1 MPMNR
6 RPVAMSIPVLAA
18 GLVLGLSLTALADER
33 DISVGGVYVCRITQ
47 DVSGY
52 TSYQRAAEVR
62 KRITE
67 VLSNPKFRQGGVA
80 VEVRPAGDDVLITVG
95 GTLIFTVTR
104 EDTMG
109 EPVAP
114 HMTPLEVARQWAG
127 RLAEGLSKALPD
139 ADLHTF

>member
-1 MPMNR
+1 MNR
-6 RPVAMSIPVLAA
+6 RLVALSIAVLTA
-18 GLVLGLSLTALADER
+18 GLVLELSLPALADER
-33 DISVGGVYVCRITQ
+33 DISVGGVLVCRITQ

-80 VEVRPAGDDVLITVG
+80 VEVRPAGDDALITVG
-95 GTLIFTVTR
+95 GTLVFTVTR

-109 EPVAP
+109 DSVAP
-114 HMTPLEVARQWAG
+114 HMTPLEVARQWAA
-127 RLAEGLSKALPD
+127 RLADGLSRALPD
-139 ADLHTF
+139 TDLHTF

>member
-1 MPMNR
+1 MTR
-6 RPVAMSIPVLAA
+6 RPVAVSIVLAA
-18 GLVLGLSLTALADER
+18 GLVLGLSLPVLADER
-33 DISVGGVYVCRITQ
+33 DISVGGVWVCRITQ

-80 VEVRPAGDDVLITVG
+80 VEVRPAGDDALITVG
-95 GTLIFTVTR
+95 GTLVFTVTR

-114 HMTPLEVARQWAG
+114 HLTPLEVARQWAA
-127 RLAEGLSKALPD
+127 RLADGLSKALPD

>member
-1 MPMNR
+1 MPVR
-6 RPVAMSIPVLAA
+6 RLPVVMSIAALAA
-18 GLVLGLSLTALADER
+18 GAVLGLSLPVLADER
-33 DISVGGVYVCRITQ
+33 DISVGGVWVCRITQ

-80 VEVRPAGDDVLITVG
+80 VEVRPAGDDALITVG
-95 GTLIFTVTR
+95 GTLVFTVTR
-104 EDTMG
+104 EDMMG
-109 EPVAP
+109 EPAAP
-114 HMTPLEVARQWAG
+114 RLTPLEVARQWAA
-127 RLAEGLSKALPD
+127 RLADGLSKALPD